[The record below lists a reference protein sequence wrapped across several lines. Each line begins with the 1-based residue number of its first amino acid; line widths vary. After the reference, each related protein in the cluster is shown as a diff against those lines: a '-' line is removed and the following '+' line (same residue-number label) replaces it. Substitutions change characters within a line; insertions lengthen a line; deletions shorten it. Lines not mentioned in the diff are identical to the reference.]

1 MKRIIS
7 AILLVA
13 LVALPSS
20 AQYTPLVK
28 YDVVPRSY
36 EHVFLDYIK
45 DFHVRLI
52 DAAGGQYAGQTDGRL
67 ALYGYGQFI
76 NDSGDIIVGKF
87 RNGDLLQGVIV
98 GKDNATVGG
107 KDFYCSY
114 SLATGKLQYISR
126 KGVMELPQVADSA
139 DYTFMSQTFGN
150 GDRYVG
156 EFYKGKRHGLGIYY
170 YATGGLW
177 FGIYEG
183 DIRNGF
189 GAWFKETNDMV
200 IGLWEGEDERRR
212 VFVPV
217 K

>member
-36 EHVFLDYIK
+36 EHVFLDHIK

-76 NDSGDIIVGKF
+76 NDSGDVIVGKF

>member
-76 NDSGDIIVGKF
+76 NDSGDVIVGKF

>member
-7 AILLVA
+7 VIFLAVLM
-13 LVALPSS
+13 ALPSR

-36 EHVFLDYIK
+36 EHVFVDYIK
-45 DFHVRLI
+45 DFPVRLI
-52 DAAGGQYAGQTDGRL
+52 DASGGQYVGQTDGRM

-76 NDSGDIIVGKF
+76 NDSGDVIVGKF
-87 RNGDLLQGVIV
+87 RNGDLLHGVIV
-98 GKDNATVGG
+98 GRDNATVGS
-107 KDFYCSY
+107 KEFYCSY
-114 SLATGKLQYISR
+114 SLSSGKLQYISR
-126 KGVMELPQVADSA
+126 NGVMELSLVPDSL
-139 DYTFMSQTFGN
+139 DYTFMSQTFAN

-156 EFYKGKRHGLGIYY
+156 EFYQGRRHGLGIYY

-177 FGIYEG
+177 FGVYEN

-212 VFVPV
+212 VYVPL

>member
-7 AILLVA
+7 AILLVV

-76 NDSGDIIVGKF
+76 NDSGDVIVGKF

>member
-1 MKRIIS
+1 MKRIVF
-7 AILLVA
+7 AILLVV
-13 LVALPSS
+13 LVALPSG

-36 EHVFLDYIK
+36 EHVFVDYIK
-45 DFHVRLI
+45 DFRVRLI
-52 DAAGGQYAGQTDGRL
+52 DASGGQYVGQADGRL

-87 RNGDLLQGVIV
+87 RNGDLLQGIIV

-114 SLATGKLQYISR
+114 SLATGKLQYLSK
-126 KGVMELPQVADSA
+126 KGVMELLQVADSS
-139 DYTFMSQTFGN
+139 DYAFMSQTFDN

-177 FGIYEG
+177 FGIYEN

-212 VFVPV
+212 VYVPL

>member
-76 NDSGDIIVGKF
+76 NDSGDVIVGKF

-170 YATGGLW
+170 YAIGGLW

>member
-1 MKRIIS
+1 MKRIIF

-76 NDSGDIIVGKF
+76 NDSGDVIVGKF

>member
-76 NDSGDIIVGKF
+76 NDSGDVIVGKF

-126 KGVMELPQVADSA
+126 KGVMELPQVADSS

>member
-76 NDSGDIIVGKF
+76 NDSGDVIVGKF

-114 SLATGKLQYISR
+114 SLATGKLLYISR

>member
-1 MKRIIS
+1 MKRIIF

-76 NDSGDIIVGKF
+76 NDSGDVIVGKF
-87 RNGDLLQGVIV
+87 RNGDLLQGVII